1 MPSNTAQFIAIA
13 ILTVLITSCAAPI
26 NRRTAA
32 NYYQAGQAAAAR
44 GDLVQARELFSRA
57 LINARLG
64 EMGPVAE
71 AEALMG
77 LGRVQGNLCD
87 YDAADKSFIEARDL
101 LTKGVPKTPM
111 AALVARVELAQLA
124 YDTGRYD
131 RAASYFE
138 EAFANGGSRLKEGD
152 PAMYV
157 AIARDYADAL
167 SKTGRA
173 EQSKQLLSDIST
185 VSVSSGSAKLGKA
198 DDYVPYPKTCK

>member
-1 MPSNTAQFIAIA
+1 MLASVKWVPSPKRRPSW
-13 ILTVLITSCAAPI
+13 VLGASKVTC
-26 NRRTAA
+26 
-32 NYYQAGQAAAAR
+32 
-44 GDLVQARELFSRA
+44 E
-57 LINARLG
+57 
-64 EMGPVAE
+64 
-71 AEALMG
+71 
-77 LGRVQGNLCD
+77 
-87 YDAADKSFIEARDL
+87 
-101 LTKGVPKTPM
+101 
-111 AALVARVELAQLA
+111 LA

-138 EAFANGGSRLKEGD
+138 EAFANGGSRLKETD